1 MTVLLVIVINF
12 FLFRVMP
19 GNPIE
24 ILITPGLT
32 QEMKLAEIHRLGLD
46 RPLSTQF
53 LIYVENLFKG
63 EFGQSFITGRSVK
76 AMILQRLP
84 NTILLMISAN
94 ILSILMGI
102 ALGVLAAWK
111 RGTRID
117 ISLIVTSLTLYS
129 MPVFWLGGIM
139 LLYLSVQLDIFPLF
153 GVVVPGITHLNVFS
167 YIADVANHLFLPMM
181 CLSLSSFGGLFLVM
195 RNTLLDIFAEDY
207 VLTAKAIGLNNRTI
221 MFSNVLK
228 NAMLP
233 MITVIAIRLG
243 FSVSGAI
250 LTETIFSWPGM
261 GLTIYQAVMAHDYP
275 VLQAT
280 FLIITILVILANFI
294 ADITYGYIDPRIR
307 YG

>member
-1 MTVLLVIVINF
+1 MVIVINF

-24 ILITPGLT
+24 ILITPGIT

-46 RPLSTQF
+46 RPPLTQF
-53 LIYVENLFKG
+53 LIYLENLFKG
-63 EFGQSFITGRSVK
+63 EFGHSFITGRSVK
-76 AMILQRLP
+76 DMILQRLP

-117 ISLIVTSLTLYS
+117 VSLIITSLTLYS

-139 LLYLSVQLDIFPLF
+139 LLYLSVQLNLFPLF
-153 GVVVPGITHLNVFS
+153 GVVIPGITHLNIFS
-167 YIADVANHLFLPMM
+167 YIGDVANHLFLPMM
-181 CLSLSSFGGLFLVM
+181 CLALSSFGGLFLVM

-221 MFSNVLK
+221 IFSNVLK

-261 GLTIYQAVMAHDYP
+261 GLTIYQAVIAHDYP

-280 FLIITILVILANFI
+280 FLIITILVILANFV

>member
-46 RPLSTQF
+46 RPLLTQF
-53 LIYVENLFKG
+53 LIYVGDLFKG

-102 ALGVLAAWK
+102 TLGVLAAWK

-139 LLYLSVQLDIFPLF
+139 LLYLSVQLDLFPLF
-153 GVVVPGITHLNVFS
+153 GVVVPGITHLNTFS

-181 CLSLSSFGGLFLVM
+181 CLALSSFGGLFLVM

-207 VLTAKAIGLNNRTI
+207 VLTARAIGLSNRTI
-221 MFSNVLK
+221 MFNNVLK

-261 GLTIYQAVMAHDYP
+261 GLTIYQAVTAHDYP

-280 FLIITILVILANFI
+280 FLIITILVILANFM
-294 ADITYGYIDPRIR
+294 ADIAYGYIDPRIR